1 VPVGDAIE
9 TQQLKFDNN
18 GYVQMELLGPDAT
31 EDE

>member
-9 TQQLKFDNN
+9 PQELEFDAN
-18 GYVQMELLGPDAT
+18 GYVQMEMLGPDAT